1 MADKRQTPIVPPHES
16 HGNSVAAWT
25 AVSIIAIG
33 FLLVAIA
40 WVRTDIPLY
49 LAGAIVIIAGGIA
62 GKVLSAMGFGASHK
76 PGH

>member
-1 MADKRQTPIVPPHES
+1 MAEKRQAPTTPEHAS

-25 AVSIIAIG
+25 AVTIVAIG

-49 LAGAIVIIAGGIA
+49 LTGGIVIVIGVIA
-62 GKVLSAMGFGASHK
+62 GKILSAMGFGASRK
-76 PGH
+76 PGA